1 VFKITPSGKLTT
13 LYSFCGQAN
22 CPDSAGPDGT
32 LIQAADGDFYGPTL
46 GGGNNSYGTV
56 FKITASGK
64 LTTLYS
70 FAGYPTD
77 GSGPSTLVQA
87 ANGNFYGATYNSGM
101 HGCGTVFELT
111 PTGTLTTLHSFDHT
125 DGCNS
130 FAGLLQATN
139 GKFYGTPYFGGSNSC
154 SMGCGTVFSLGVG
167 LPPFVEALPYSGKV
181 GKNIKILGQGLTGTT
196 AVSFN
201 RTAASFTVKSD
212 TYLVATIPNGAT
224 AGFVTVATPSGTLT
238 SNRQFRVTP

>member
-87 ANGNFYGATYNSGM
+87 ANGNFYGADLQLWNAWLRNRIRT
-101 HGCGTVFELT
+101 
-111 PTGTLTTLHSFDHT
+111 HSNGHT
-125 DGCNS
+125 DD
-130 FAGLLQATN
+130 
-139 GKFYGTPYFGGSNSC
+139 
-154 SMGCGTVFSLGVG
+154 
-167 LPPFVEALPYSGKV
+167 
-181 GKNIKILGQGLTGTT
+181 
-196 AVSFN
+196 
-201 RTAASFTVKSD
+201 AAQ
-212 TYLVATIPNGAT
+212 LRPH
-224 AGFVTVATPSGTLT
+224 
-238 SNRQFRVTP
+238 